1 MAEEE
6 QSGAGAI
13 ICHRC
18 GALYVPGE
26 PLFYV
31 VKIEAYPLPEL
42 PPLTLEDLQRDFD
55 DEMARILEEVKG
67 LSSQELMDQVY
78 RRLILYLCPSCY
90 GRWIDDPTAD

>member
-1 MAEEE
+1 MTEAEDTGEE
-6 QSGAGAI
+6 RI

-18 GALYVPGE
+18 GALYTPGE

-55 DEMARILEEVKG
+55 EELARILKETKG
-67 LSSQELMDQVY
+67 LSEQELMDQVY
-78 RRLILYLCPSCY
+78 RRLIIYLCPSCY